1 MPPRREALLTYGF
14 VALFASLSAGRLLTS
29 GTVPWATVAG
39 VAVVAAVVVGPATWL
54 ARTRIDD
61 DRRGILSRIVLVAGM
76 ASLPLWYGVA
86 LVLGIPILPTA
97 DAAVIGITCGG
108 GLALLAERTV
118 LPERF
123 RARHA

>member
-1 MPPRREALLTYGF
+1 MSPRRASLLTYGF

-39 VAVVAAVVVGPATWL
+39 VAVVAAVAVGPATWL
-54 ARTRIDD
+54 ARARIDA
-61 DRRGILSRIVLVAGM
+61 DRRGILSRLAVVVGM
-76 ASLPLWYGVA
+76 ASIPLWFGVA
-86 LVLGIPILPTA
+86 LALRLPLLPTA

-108 GLALLAERTV
+108 GVALLAERTV

-123 RARHA
+123 RARHD